1 MFRLAS
7 MLYTLVATAISGSA
21 VIAVLTAG
29 MVTVPAIVG
38 AAAIGAVVAA
48 PVSWLIARRL
58 YQN

>member
-7 MLYTLVATAISGSA
+7 ILYSLVATAISGTA

-38 AAAIGAVVAA
+38 AAALGAIVAA

-58 YQN
+58 YQT

>member
-7 MLYTLVATAISGSA
+7 MLYALVATAIAGSA
-21 VIAVLTAG
+21 VIAVLAAG

-38 AAAIGAVVAA
+38 AAAIGAVIAA
-48 PVSWLIARRL
+48 PASWLIARKL

>member
-7 MLYTLVATAISGSA
+7 MLYALVATAISGTA
-21 VIAVLTAG
+21 VIAVLSAG

-48 PVSWLIARRL
+48 PASWLIAKRL